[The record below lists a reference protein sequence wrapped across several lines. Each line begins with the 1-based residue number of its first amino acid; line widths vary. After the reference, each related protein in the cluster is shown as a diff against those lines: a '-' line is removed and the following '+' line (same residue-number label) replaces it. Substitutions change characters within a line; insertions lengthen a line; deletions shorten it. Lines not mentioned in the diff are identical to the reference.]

1 MARPKTLR
9 PADFAVMTTTAVL
22 LNVRHDLATPAEL
35 KVTQAPAE
43 GAFEVLVVGEGGV
56 GQRGSHGDLR
66 GIHLM

>member
-1 MARPKTLR
+1 MGEGESGAGK
-9 PADFAVMTTTAVL
+9 AAVDQVG
-22 LNVRHDLATPAEL
+22 AEL

-56 GQRGSHGDLR
+56 GQRASHGDLR